1 MPNPY
6 IFVFLM
12 LFDTVCIV
20 GVGLIGGSFGQA
32 MRERGLARHV
42 VGAVRREET
51 AQAAHQKGALDSATT
66 DLTDA
71 VRGADLIFMAPP
83 VGQMKN
89 LCERIA
95 PRVRADA
102 IITDAGS
109 TKAQIVKECTPI
121 FAPKSYF
128 VGGHPMAGS
137 DRTGVEAARSDLFE
151 GATWVLTPTSDTP
164 PPVVNQLLALI
175 EGLGAQPLL
184 LNASAHDQLLAVTSH
199 LPHITAAALVHLF
212 SQTKNQSEVAQQ
224 LVATGWRDSTRI
236 AAGSPE
242 MWRDISLAN
251 ANALTKSL
259 DTLIKELQCVRELLA
274 SQKSDDLLEWFD
286 KAAQQRRKF
295 GYVPRAPK

>member
-1 MPNPY
+1 MRPY
-6 IFVFLM
+6 FCNSM

-32 MRERGLARHV
+32 VRERGLARHV

-51 AQAAHQKGALDSATT
+51 AKAAYEKGAVDSATT
-66 DLTDA
+66 DLSEA
-71 VRGADLIFMAPP
+71 VRGADLVFMAPP
-83 VGQMKN
+83 VGQIKN

-95 PRVRADA
+95 PFVRADA

-109 TKAQIVKECTPI
+109 TKAQIMRDCTPI

-137 DRTGVEAARSDLFE
+137 EKTGVQSARSDLFE

-164 PPVVNQLLALI
+164 PPVVNQLLALV

-212 SQTKNQSEVAQQ
+212 TQSQQQNDVATQ
-224 LVATGWRDSTRI
+224 LIATGWRDSTRI
-236 AAGSPE
+236 AAGNAE

-251 ANALTKSL
+251 APALSKSL
-259 DTLIKELQCVRELLA
+259 DNLIAELQKVR
-274 SQKSDDLLEWFD
+274 DLLSASESEKLNDWFE
-286 KAAQQRRKF
+286 KAALQRRKH
-295 GYVPRAPK
+295 GYFPRGGK